1 MAFFGNNAVNYLNLH
16 YGIHSIALS
25 GGGAFFMVYLLN
37 SGVSVPAVFVSLAA
51 ILLGR
56 FIVRPVVV
64 GLSARFG
71 LRRMVAAGTLMSAV
85 QYPLLAEVHGVG
97 PALYWLIAGVG
108 TERHRL
114 LADLPCLFRR
124 ARRRRA
130 PWPADR
136 RARSDR
142 RRWSAS

>member
-37 SGVSVPAVFVSLAA
+37 SGVSAPAVFVSLAA

-56 FIVRPVVV
+56 FIMRPVVV
-64 GLSARFG
+64 GLSVRFG
-71 LRRMVAAGTLMSAV
+71 LRHMVAAGTLMSAV

-97 PALYWLIAGVG
+97 PALYWLMRCVG
-108 TERHRL
+108 TSATRSTGRPTTPISPRS
-114 LADLPCLFRR
+114 AMTSTVASRSAR
-124 ARRRRA
+124 AK
-130 PWPADR
+130 
-136 RARSDR
+136 RSPR
-142 RRWSAS
+142 SSAS